1 LGCQLI
7 YTPVHKA
14 NLMAQVDFRGF
25 YLNYNWSYVSQRYT
39 TSSNQETH
47 HDLPAYDIHNIIIGK
62 TIHKFDLQIRI
73 DNLFNKD
80 YQAILWRA
88 MPPRSYTALLRFNF

>member
-1 LGCQLI
+1 LALHGNYAYTRTTNQKSDKEDDSSLGCQLI

-47 HDLPAYDIHNIIIGK
+47 HDLPAYDIHNIIIG
-62 TIHKFDLQIRI
+62 
-73 DNLFNKD
+73 
-80 YQAILWRA
+80 
-88 MPPRSYTALLRFNF
+88 